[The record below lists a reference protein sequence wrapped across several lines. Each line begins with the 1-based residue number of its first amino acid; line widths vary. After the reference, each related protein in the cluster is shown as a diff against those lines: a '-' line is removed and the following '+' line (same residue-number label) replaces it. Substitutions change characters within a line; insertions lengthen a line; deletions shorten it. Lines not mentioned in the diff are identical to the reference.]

1 MLRRLF
7 MVFFAA
13 NCLFAQSAP
22 APSSTSPQIPAPA
35 ASAGSAPTPST
46 QTQSPAQTPPQT
58 PHSIDA
64 QNKIAVNSDLVVLPV
79 TVKNQKGDLVPDLR
93 ESEFRIFDNNVEQ
106 SIDVFTEEAFPL
118 SLVVLIDDDLKSKD
132 AAQMA
137 PTLRAITGGISAND
151 EVIVCRFDLDF
162 HPGEEFT
169 SDLDKIWA
177 DLVRIQNRS
186 ERINKSASKSKDQ
199 RAAIPTADRTL
210 GVGEAPMKVPIKNG
224 ARPTKALDDAIHSA
238 ADLLHDRGLARRKM
252 ILIVSDGVN
261 GPQFNRFTYQ
271 DSLQALLHDNIS
283 VYSLAVGSTLNKGKF
298 QRLTSYSIDSGGDIY
313 YASNSDRIES
323 LYSQMTEE
331 ARHEYTLAYVP
342 RAIHSA
348 DPYHKVEV
356 RVSRP
361 AVTVKTRPGY
371 YVAPSARP
379 AQTTSAPSR

>member
-22 APSSTSPQIPAPA
+22 APAPPPA
-35 ASAGSAPTPST
+35 AAASTPTP
-46 QTQSPAQTPPQT
+46 TPPQSPQN

-64 QNKIAVNSDLVVLPV
+64 QNRISVNSDLVVLPV

-93 ESEFRIFDNNVEQ
+93 ESEFRIFDNDVEQ

-162 HPGEEFT
+162 HPEGEFT

-177 DLVRIQNRS
+177 DLVRIQDRS
-186 ERINKSASKSKDQ
+186 ERANKSAGKSKAQ
-199 RAAIPTADRTL
+199 QAAIPTADRTL

-261 GPQFNRFTYQ
+261 GPEFNRFTYR

-298 QRLTSYSIDSGGDIY
+298 QRLTSYSLDSGGDIY
-313 YASNSDRIES
+313 YASSSARIES

-348 DPYHKVEV
+348 DAYHRVEV

-371 YVAPSARP
+371 YVAPSAGP
-379 AQTTSAPSR
+379 AQSTPAPSR

>member
-7 MVFFAA
+7 MVFFTA

-22 APSSTSPQIPAPA
+22 APSSTTTPAPST
-35 ASAGSAPTPST
+35 ASAPST
-46 QTQSPAQTPPQT
+46 ATQTPPQG

-93 ESEFRIFDNNVEQ
+93 ESEFRIFDNDVEQ

-177 DLVRIQNRS
+177 DLVRIEDRTK
-186 ERINKSASKSKDQ
+186 RANKSTQ
-199 RAAIPTADRTL
+199 QAAVSPAADL
-210 GVGEAPMKVPIKNG
+210 PAGVGEAPIRVPIKNG

-261 GPQFNRFTYQ
+261 GPEFNRFTYQ

-298 QRLTSYSIDSGGDIY
+298 QRLSSYSIESGGDIY
-313 YASNSDRIES
+313 YASNSTRIES

-342 RAIHSA
+342 RAIHSV
-348 DPYHKVEV
+348 DPYHRVEV

-379 AQTTSAPSR
+379 AQIISAPSR

>member
-1 MLRRLF
+1 MLRLLF
-7 MVFFAA
+7 LVFFTAD
-13 NCLFAQSAP
+13 CLFAQSAP
-22 APSSTSPQIPAPA
+22 APSSTSPQTPAPA
-35 ASAGSAPTPST
+35 PPAGYAPAPST
-46 QTQSPAQTPPQT
+46 PAPTPPQT
-58 PHSIDA
+58 QHSIDA
-64 QNKIAVNSDLVVLPV
+64 QNKIAINSDLVVLPV

-93 ESEFRIFDNNVEQ
+93 ESEFRIFDNDVEQ

-162 HPGEEFT
+162 HPGDEFT

-177 DLVRIQNRS
+177 DLVRIQ
-186 ERINKSASKSKDQ
+186 ERNERGKKSTQ
-199 RAAIPTADRTL
+199 QAAVSPAADRPL
-210 GVGEAPMKVPIKNG
+210 GVGEAPIRVPIKNG

-261 GPQFNRFTYQ
+261 GPEFNRFTYQ

-283 VYSLAVGSTLNKGKF
+283 VYSLAVGNTLNKGKF

-313 YASNSDRIES
+313 YASNSARIES
-323 LYSQMTEE
+323 LYSQITEE

-342 RAIHSA
+342 RAIHSI
-348 DPYHKVEV
+348 DPYHRVEV

-371 YVAPSARP
+371 YVAPSGHP
-379 AQTTSAPSR
+379 SQGTSAPSR

>member
-22 APSSTSPQIPAPA
+22 AP
-35 ASAGSAPTPST
+35 APTPSAA
-46 QTQSPAQTPPQT
+46 PPDTPL
-58 PHSIDA
+58 SEA
-64 QNKIAVNSDLVVLPV
+64 QNKISVKSDLVVLPV
-79 TVKNQKGDLVPDLR
+79 TVKNQKGDLVPDLQQ
-93 ESEFRIFDNNVEQ
+93 SEFRIFDNDVEQ

-118 SLVVLIDDDLKSKD
+118 SLVVLIDDDLKPKD

-137 PTLRAITGGISAND
+137 PTLRAITAGISAAD

-177 DLVRIQNRS
+177 DLVRIEDRTK
-186 ERINKSASKSKDQ
+186 RANKSTQ
-199 RAAIPTADRTL
+199 QAAVSPAADL
-210 GVGEAPMKVPIKNG
+210 PAGVGEAPIRVPIKNG
-224 ARPTKALDDAIHSA
+224 ARPTPALDDAIHSA

-261 GPQFNRFTYQ
+261 GPEFNRFTYQ

-283 VYSLAVGSTLNKGKF
+283 VYSLAVGNTLNKGKF

-313 YASNSDRIES
+313 YASNSARIES
-323 LYSQMTEE
+323 LYSQITEE

-342 RAIHSA
+342 RAIHSI
-348 DPYHKVEV
+348 DPYHRVEV

-371 YVAPSARP
+371 YVAPSGHP
-379 AQTTSAPSR
+379 SQSTLAPSR

>member
-22 APSSTSPQIPAPA
+22 AP
-35 ASAGSAPTPST
+35 GSAPASAA
-46 QTQSPAQTPPQT
+46 STPPQT
-58 PHSIDA
+58 AAPSDA
-64 QNKIAVNSDLVVLPV
+64 QTRISVNSDLVVLPV

-93 ESEFRIFDNNVEQ
+93 ESEFRVFDNNVEQ

-132 AAQMA
+132 AAQIA
-137 PTLRAITGGISAND
+137 PTLRAITGGISASD
-151 EVIVCRFDLDF
+151 EVIVCRFDLEF
-162 HPGEEFT
+162 YPGEQFT
-169 SDLDKIWA
+169 SDLDTIWA
-177 DLVRIQNRS
+177 DLVRIQDRTQRS
-186 ERINKSASKSKDQ
+186 RSKQ
-199 RAAIPTADRTL
+199 QAAISPASDRAL
-210 GVGEAPMKVPIKNG
+210 GVGEAPMKVPIKSG

-238 ADLLHDRGLARRKM
+238 AELLHDRGLARRKM

-261 GPQFNRFTYQ
+261 GPEFNRFTYQ
-271 DSLQALLHDNIS
+271 DAMHALLHDNIS

-298 QRLTSYSIDSGGDIY
+298 QRLTSYSNDSGGDIY
-313 YASNSDRIES
+313 YASNSEKIEK
-323 LYSQMTEE
+323 LYAQITEE

-342 RAIHSA
+342 RAIHST

-356 RVSRP
+356 RVNRP

-371 YVAPSARP
+371 YVAPHA
-379 AQTTSAPSR
+379 APSEDPSGRSR

>member
-1 MLRRLF
+1 MPRRLF

-22 APSSTSPQIPAPA
+22 APVTTSPPPAVP
-35 ASAGSAPTPST
+35 PS
-46 QTQSPAQTPPQT
+46 
-58 PHSIDA
+58 DA
-64 QNKIAVNSDLVVLPV
+64 QNKISVNSDLVVLPV

-93 ESEFRIFDNNVEQ
+93 ESEFRIFDNDVEQ

-137 PTLRAITGGISAND
+137 PTLRAITAGISAND

-162 HPGEEFT
+162 HPGEQFT

-177 DLVRIQNRS
+177 DLVRMEDRS
-186 ERINKSASKSKDQ
+186 KRGKSTQQAAVSPAS
-199 RAAIPTADRTL
+199 DRPL
-210 GVGEAPMKVPIKNG
+210 GVGEAPINVPVKSG

-238 ADLLHDRGLARRKM
+238 AELLRDRGLARRKM

-261 GPQFNRFTYQ
+261 GPQFNRFTYR
-271 DSLQALLHDNIS
+271 DALQSLLHDNVS
-283 VYSLAVGSTLNKGKF
+283 VYSLAVGNSLTKGKF
-298 QRLTSYSIDSGGDIY
+298 QRLTDYSNDSGGDIY
-313 YASNSDRIES
+313 YASNSERIEK
-323 LYSQMTEE
+323 LYAQITEE

-342 RAIHSA
+342 RAIHSV

-356 RVSRP
+356 RVNRP

-371 YVAPSARP
+371 YVAPS
-379 AQTTSAPSR
+379 TAPSEGSSGRSR